1 MLRKDESIET
11 ESRLVVAKGW
21 GEAAMGMQ
29 PLGSDRHV
37 LKLDC
42 GFKMSEFYGI
52 WIISQ

>member
-11 ESRLVVAKGW
+11 ESRLVAARGW
-21 GEAAMGMQ
+21 GEAAMGTQ
-29 PLGSDRHV
+29 SLGSDRYV

-52 WIISQ
+52 